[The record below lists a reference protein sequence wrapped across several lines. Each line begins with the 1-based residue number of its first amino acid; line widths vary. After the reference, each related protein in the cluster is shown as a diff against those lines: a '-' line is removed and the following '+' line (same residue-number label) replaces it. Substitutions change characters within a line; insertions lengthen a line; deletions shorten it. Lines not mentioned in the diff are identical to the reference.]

1 MKKVIIIIICLFA
14 GFIAGC
20 ADEKDTNLM
29 SNHSN
34 MICFEEQSDEDSPKE
49 TDSAEQNSIESLD
62 GELFS
67 HRLERLLEKNQYE
80 NFNFQKEEK
89 AICIYE
95 GVIKFDLENVK
106 FAVYKETAKKDIVF
120 VNMLFIQKDSGEI
133 SAWEGEDLIQIGR
146 WNENDFQS
154 LDAPEDEMNSGL
166 LYEDIAEDEL
176 LDKVMKVL
184 KQDSTGG
191 LKLIYDGICDFLDKK
206 YYVISSFDDLEDH
219 LIRTRTYYVDME
231 NGNIYQTGENSEF
244 LRTELFYTG
253 SVNE

>member
-29 SNHSN
+29 PNHSN
-34 MICFEEQSDEDSPKE
+34 MICFEEQSDEDSQKE

-62 GELFS
+62 GELLS
-67 HRLERLLEKNQYE
+67 QRLERLLENNQYV
-80 NFNFQKEEK
+80 NFNFQKEEN

-95 GVIKFDLENVK
+95 GIIKFDLENDK
-106 FAVYKETAKKDIVF
+106 FAVYKETAEKDIVF

-133 SAWEGEDLIQIGR
+133 STWEGEDLVQIGR
-146 WNENDFQS
+146 WENSEFQLS
-154 LDAPEDEMNSGL
+154 DVSEGEMSSGL

-176 LDKVMKVL
+176 LAKVMEVL
-184 KQDSTGG
+184 KLDSAED
-191 LKLIYDGICDFLDKK
+191 LKLIYDGTCSFLNKK
-206 YYVISSFDDLEDH
+206 YYVISSFDDFEDH
-219 LIRTRTYYVDME
+219 IIRTQTYYVDTE